1 MINPDQLQKQYYL
14 KSWHMRAV
22 ADPAIAA
29 LVDAV
34 EAATDDPVQ
43 QVAILEAA
51 QEAFNAAPRPFDMS
65 PKIGRIIPRRPQ
77 PFVRVNNPLL
87 PGNRFKFMLP
97 TGLYRPLDRLAQAMH
112 RIKKGGE

>member
-1 MINPDQLQKQYYL
+1 
-14 KSWHMRAV
+14 MRAV

-29 LVDAV
+29 LIDAV

-51 QEAFNAAPRPFDMS
+51 QAAFTDAPRPLDMS
-65 PKIGRIIPRRPQ
+65 PKIGRVIPRRPQ
-77 PFVRVNNPLL
+77 PFIRVNNPLL

-97 TGLYRPLDRLAQAMH
+97 GGLYRPLDKLAQAMH
-112 RIKKGGE
+112 RIKKGG